1 MLLYMHVVLFHV
13 SLSII
18 DLLFKYLE
26 ELVFF
31 LTKPRA
37 G

>member
-1 MLLYMHVVLFHV
+1 MLLDMDVVLFHV
-13 SLSII
+13 SLSIYI
-18 DLLFKYLE
+18 LFKYLE

-31 LTKPRA
+31 LIKRA